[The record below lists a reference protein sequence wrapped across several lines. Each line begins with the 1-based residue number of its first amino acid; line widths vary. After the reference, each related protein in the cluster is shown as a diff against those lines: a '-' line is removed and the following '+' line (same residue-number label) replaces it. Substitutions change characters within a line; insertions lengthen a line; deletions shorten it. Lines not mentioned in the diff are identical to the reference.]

1 MPAYCTDGQVRRS
14 FAALRTA
21 TVDYNAIAD
30 LRERVMGEVDAEL
43 APAWDV
49 PFNPWL
55 RVKAVG
61 TGGSAGT
68 MTIGPADGAYL
79 TEGDTVWFYDN
90 SAVTMGA
97 TLGTI
102 GTITANADGTYTVAY
117 TGMSGLAGDDEIAVV
132 TTSTAGAGASKYAG
146 PPRIVEWCAVNLARF
161 YVATD
166 IMAMAN
172 PPTHIV
178 KGYDEAKDW
187 MQRAALGTVEIV
199 GGTARSLG
207 SATHEDYTRAIDVDS
222 EQHWDHDAD
231 QVEDATDARD

>member
-14 FAALRTA
+14 FAALKTA
-21 TVDYNAIAD
+21 TVDFNAIAE

-43 APAWDV
+43 AAAWDV

-61 TGGSAGT
+61 TGT

-79 TEGDTVWFYDN
+79 TQGDTVWFYDT
-90 SAVTMGA
+90 SAVAMGA
-97 TLGTI
+97 TSGTI
-102 GTITANADGTYTVAY
+102 GVITANSDGTYTVAY
-117 TGMSGLAGDDEIAVV
+117 TGMSGLAADDEIAVV
-132 TTSTAGAGASKYAG
+132 TTSTAGAGSSKYAG

-172 PPTHIV
+172 PPTHVV

-199 GGTARSLG
+199 GASAVALG
-207 SATHEDYTRAIDVDS
+207 SATHEGYTRAIDVDAES
-222 EQHWDHDAD
+222 EWEVDED
-231 QVEDATDARD
+231 QAEDATDARD